1 MANTKIQFKRTTVS
15 GRLPNT
21 TNSANTQY
29 IDAGEFAVNLADS
42 KVISSNGTVTF
53 EVGANLTTSYISSN
67 VSIGGITLINTTAMS
82 TNNIYTYGTVRVLN
96 QANTAKYQDISV
108 DVNGYINFSTVAIS
122 TTLGAGTGYWNLI
135 SSLGPLVGNS
145 QVGGYYFSSANNA
158 TSGSQDTGIYRIAA
172 GQLTVGNSTK
182 GDTSGSIVLSNLY
195 AGNTAANTVAN
206 TTTIKI
212 STNATLYST
221 INSTAINVGSNTA
234 QFGTAMYVSANGN
247 LTLNGVA
254 NLGNTVYGWSK
265 VDTALAVNT
274 YYKIAELPTSSG
286 GTYDHV
292 VVEGLLDD
300 NWNSN
305 NKTEVKILFSN
316 RNAFT
321 YRYYLN
327 GTLQTK
333 SKILAFLEANSAVSI
348 YYATEVAGA
357 SYMSASMNI
366 TKTVGATVFATPVAN
381 TTLPS
386 GTRNFDTAN
395 SSYTPL
401 LTIPYSGVPSYSGQ
415 NIILANTTT
424 FGGTANNSTYLGGF
438 TWAAPGGV
446 GSGTA
451 NTGAFTTLTTTQGNI
466 ANTVS
471 ATTGQVIAYA
481 VMQGGRSYYAYDMNS
496 YAALYEAR
504 FVNSSTSTN
513 IPTGMTG
520 NFYWYGMG
528 AGDTSARGF
537 DLLGT
542 SSSQLWFRERS
553 ANTWNQVVTANNA
566 HTLNGVITF
575 AANASFTGNATNRI
589 IVGSTTINATTY
601 SGTSNNST
609 YLNGQ
614 LDTYYTNIAARLGYT
629 PLSTNTA
636 TPTVASGLTGSDLTF
651 SIGSGTGPGVG
662 YSTKIIFPRATDSA
676 GIAVTELSSDIT
688 LYEFYMS
695 DNPDGGDY
703 YSWRFTDWQGQNGL
717 WIPYYTG
724 GLTNRFSGTQSYFY
738 SSLNQ
743 PLINGYFSTG
753 DPLNATTASRNLM
766 YFNDYNKLKLTTHTG
781 TVTISAIDVGAYSG
795 TNGGT
800 IWIKSASAT
809 TFDWG
814 YGSSGGAATQ
824 TGLGFSTSPVSLS
837 NGITVTF
844 NAATGGVAGEVFQF
858 RAWKPV
864 SNALGPTTITGVA
877 NVTSLYIGNSS
888 VYTTTN
894 ATNFSGISNNALYLG
909 GTAAAGYQT
918 TAGLSANVLTLSA
931 NLATY
936 VGNSSGTI
944 ANIASWITGNAA
956 TAYTN
961 AVTVAANATNLSN
974 GTVPTA
980 RLGSGTANST
990 TILYG
995 NGVWAAAPG
1004 GSGSPGGSNTQLQ
1017 FNDSAAFG
1025 GSSSLTFDKTT
1036 VVLSVGNSTV
1046 NTTINSTSFSGTS
1059 NNSTNFGGSSLAT
1072 IQSQITGNA
1081 ATAYTNAAAQAVT
1094 AYTNA
1099 VTTAAA
1105 DATSKAATAYSNAVA
1120 NAAALYQTTA
1130 GLSANVLTLSSN
1142 SATYVGNSSG
1152 TIANIASWITGN
1164 SATAYT
1170 NAVTVAATDAT
1181 TKAGTAYTNA
1191 IAIAANATNLT
1202 SGTISAD
1209 RIPTTYVNTS
1219 AAYTISGVHTH
1230 SANILLT
1237 SGYMRI
1243 GTGTAFDFG
1252 STSQLEV
1259 ESNANTYGQIV
1270 LQNANTG
1277 TGASAD
1283 IAITADNGNN
1293 TSNFVNLGINSSTY
1307 NDAAF
1312 TITGAGDAYLYSANT
1327 RLVIGTAT
1335 VKDIIFHAG
1344 GTLAANKVL
1353 TVNTTALAIANS
1365 VGVLANGS
1373 FGTSGQVLTSNATG
1387 VYWATPSAGS
1397 GTTAGRAY
1405 AFSLINGL

>member
-1 MANTKIQFKRTTVS
+1 VS

-21 TNSANTQY
+21 TNSSNTQY

-108 DVNGYINFSTVAIS
+108 DVNGYINFSTVAIQ
-122 TTLGAGTGYWNLI
+122 TTLVAGTGYWNLI
-135 SSLGPLVGNS
+135 TSLGPLVGNS
-145 QVGGYYFSSANNA
+145 QVGGYYFSSSNNA

-254 NLGNTVYGWSK
+254 NLANTVYGWSK
-265 VDTALAVNT
+265 VDTAIAVNT
-274 YYKIAELPTSSG
+274 YYKIAELPTSSN

-292 VVEGLLDD
+292 VIEGLLDD
-300 NWNSN
+300 NWIST

-327 GTLQTK
+327 GTRQNA

-348 YYATEVAGA
+348 YYATEVGGA
-357 SYMSASMNI
+357 SYISASMNI
-366 TKTVGATVFATPVAN
+366 TKTIGATVFATPVAN

-424 FGGTANNSTYLGGF
+424 FGGTANNATYLNGQLSSYYTNATNISAGTLATARLPAAINVATSTYVGNATVYTVQNATSFSGTSNNSTYLGGF

-466 ANTVS
+466 ANTTT
-471 ATTGQVIAYA
+471 ATTGQVTAYA
-481 VMQGGRSYYAYDMNS
+481 SMQGGRSYYAYDMNS

-504 FVNSSTSTN
+504 FGNSSTSTN

-553 ANTWNQVVTANNA
+553 ANTWNQVVTANTA

-601 SGTSNNST
+601 SGT
-609 YLNGQ
+609 
-614 LDTYYTNIAARLGYT
+614 
-629 PLSTNTA
+629 
-636 TPTVASGLTGSDLTF
+636 
-651 SIGSGTGPGVG
+651 
-662 YSTKIIFPRATDSA
+662 
-676 GIAVTELSSDIT
+676 
-688 LYEFYMS
+688 
-695 DNPDGGDY
+695 
-703 YSWRFTDWQGQNGL
+703 
-717 WIPYYTG
+717 
-724 GLTNRFSGTQSYFY
+724 
-738 SSLNQ
+738 
-743 PLINGYFSTG
+743 
-753 DPLNATTASRNLM
+753 
-766 YFNDYNKLKLTTHTG
+766 
-781 TVTISAIDVGAYSG
+781 
-795 TNGGT
+795 
-800 IWIKSASAT
+800 
-809 TFDWG
+809 
-814 YGSSGGAATQ
+814 
-824 TGLGFSTSPVSLS
+824 
-837 NGITVTF
+837 
-844 NAATGGVAGEVFQF
+844 
-858 RAWKPV
+858 
-864 SNALGPTTITGVA
+864 
-877 NVTSLYIGNSS
+877 
-888 VYTTTN
+888 
-894 ATNFSGISNNALYLG
+894 SNNALYLG

-944 ANIASWITGNAA
+944 ANITSWITGNAA

-990 TILYG
+990 TVLYG

-1059 NNSTNFGGSSLAT
+1059 NNSTNFNGSSLAT

-1081 ATAYTNAAAQAVT
+1081 ATAYA
-1094 AYTNA
+1094 
-1099 VTTAAA
+1099 
-1105 DATSKAATAYSNAVA
+1105 NAVA

-1142 SATYVGNSSG
+1142 LATYVGNSSG

-1164 SATAYT
+1164 SATAYTNAAAQAATAYT

-1191 IAIAANATNLT
+1191 IAIAANATNISTGTLATARLPAAINVAT
-1202 SGTISAD
+1202 SVYVGNATVYTTTNATSFSGIANNATNLNGQAASYYTNATNLATGTV
-1209 RIPTTYVNTS
+1209 PT
-1219 AAYTISGVHTH
+1219 ARLA
-1230 SANILLT
+1230 
-1237 SGYMRI
+1237 
-1243 GTGTAFDFG
+1243 TGTAN
-1252 STSQLEV
+1252 STTVL
-1259 ESNANTYGQIV
+1259 YGNGV
-1270 LQNANTG
+1270 WAA
-1277 TGASAD
+1277 AS
-1283 IAITADNGNN
+1283 
-1293 TSNFVNLGINSSTY
+1293 
-1307 NDAAF
+1307 
-1312 TITGAGDAYLYSANT
+1312 
-1327 RLVIGTAT
+1327 
-1335 VKDIIFHAG
+1335 
-1344 GTLAANKVL
+1344 
-1353 TVNTTALAIANS
+1353 
-1365 VGVLANGS
+1365 
-1373 FGTSGQVLTSNATG
+1373 
-1387 VYWATPSAGS
+1387 GS

-1405 AFSLINGL
+1405 AFSLINGI